1 MERYTYRPL
10 RFYIT
15 VFAVTWFF
23 WLLAILCNE
32 SSMLFLFMFFGL
44 VTPAIVAVITVFAS
58 KNKALKQDFKRKI
71 VGFYRIKPRYI
82 ILAVGLFAIVVV
94 ASIGTSILFGGSVN
108 QFSFTEDFSF
118 SIGGTSAY
126 NTTCFEHRRIGMERI
141 WRRCCGCVS

>member
-32 SSMLFLFMFFGL
+32 SSMLFLFMFLGL

-58 KNKALKQDFKRKI
+58 KK
-71 VGFYRIKPRYI
+71 
-82 ILAVGLFAIVVV
+82 
-94 ASIGTSILFGGSVN
+94 
-108 QFSFTEDFSF
+108 
-118 SIGGTSAY
+118 
-126 NTTCFEHRRIGMERI
+126 
-141 WRRCCGCVS
+141 